1 MRDCDNCKHMK
12 HYITGMDE
20 YPPCTTIPYCAK
32 GVWHDDPQIEP
43 DESAELKDC
52 TLFEPKQEP
61 TK

>member
-1 MRDCDNCKHMK
+1 MK